1 MFLPHAISCVCYSER
16 CEKTYKDLENKQES
30 LAEKLSKL
38 QQDYQQAMMKVTGV
52 APTSNR

>member
-1 MFLPHAISCVCYSER
+1 MFLLRLISCMSFSER